1 MRSAK
6 SEEALTLCGKNPH
19 TILALVNPR
28 APWSTRVPLT
38 HLFKPNKTL
47 RSGFFFCCLSCCL
60 NSYLTSTGPGGK
72 RSIQPRARLFC
83 EHSVLQKRNHLYHL
97 KAMLVSDRGGRHMGS
112 ADKQE
117 AFRMWL
123 CPCWGLLSP
132 LLSGLGLCCCSIFC
146 FIAPLT
152 RLLQSPAGGSV
163 KPCLVPVLS
172 LRKFSADWRGW

>member
-1 MRSAK
+1 M
-6 SEEALTLCGKNPH
+6 
-19 TILALVNPR
+19 V
-28 APWSTRVPLT
+28 
-38 HLFKPNKTL
+38 
-47 RSGFFFCCLSCCL
+47 FFFCCLSCCL

-172 LRKFSADWRGW
+172 LRQFSGEAGDLQLLVRGDQAGAATLATSTAGSRGNLVVAWPSLLLCPPSLLT